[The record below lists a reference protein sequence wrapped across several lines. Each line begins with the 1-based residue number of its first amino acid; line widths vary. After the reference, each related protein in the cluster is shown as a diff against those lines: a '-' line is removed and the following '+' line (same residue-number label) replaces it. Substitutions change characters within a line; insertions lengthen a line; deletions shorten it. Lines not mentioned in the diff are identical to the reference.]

1 MPFDAI
7 FISNLSKELNTACG
21 SRIDKISQPQRDEI
35 VISLRAA
42 GFNKKLLISV
52 RSGSSRISFTEQN
65 FENCTLAASRFTRN
79 SGYFTLFNAK
89 IKII

>member
-52 RSGSSRISFTEQN
+52 RSGSSRISAN
-65 FENCTLAASRFTRN
+65 N
-79 SGYFTLFNAK
+79 SSKAYSVPE
-89 IKII
+89 